1 MIRRPPRSTLFPYT
15 TLFRSL
21 LHILAV
27 IALIPGQAKQAFLED
42 GIAPV
47 PERERETHHLMAV
60 ADSADAVFAPAIRAR
75 ARMVVRDMFPRGAVP
90 AVIFANRAPLA
101 LGKVRSPALPILLVR
116 APFFEPAIFR
126 RWGSWHRAMCLKRKA
141 ISMVAFSCGKRR
153 DRKSTRLNS
162 SHGYISYAVFCLKK
176 QQTHIR
182 VTV

>member
-1 MIRRPPRSTLFPYT
+1 
-15 TLFRSL
+15 
-21 LHILAV
+21 
-27 IALIPGQAKQAFLED
+27 
-42 GIAPV
+42 
-47 PERERETHHLMAV
+47 PERQRETRHLMAV

-141 ISMVAFSCGKRR
+141 IAMVAFSCGKRSAFKTSACSSAGAAAAALR
-153 DRKSTRLNS
+153 SGDRSEEHTSELQSRFDLVCRL
-162 SHGYISYAVFCLKK
+162 LL
-176 QQTHIR
+176 
-182 VTV
+182 